1 MSEKDKILSY
11 FEGKDLTGHA
21 PVKIPAG
28 TITDVPFFAKIQI
41 ARMQGKA
48 SRESEAAYARLKE
61 LYDIIK

>member
-1 MSEKDKILSY
+1 MSEKDSLIKW

-28 TITDVPFFAKIQI
+28 TITDVPFFVKIQL